1 MAHSLVQEMTMLTQ
15 FDSIERAEEE
25 LSRLKDLVQDEGA
38 DPIIILDEMGIRPLD
53 TWIAELKGYDDL
65 LDADDPAFANE
76 D

>member
-25 LSRLKDLVQDEGA
+25 LSRLKDLVIDEGA

-53 TWIAELKGYDDL
+53 TWIAELKGYNDL
-65 LDADDPAFANE
+65 LDMEQEADLPD
-76 D
+76 